1 MGLTKEYEELDKER
15 LAAGE
20 KSRAHYKSL
29 NLPGDRTKNKETD
42 SVKARVAAMKLER
55 EKPINTRP
63 S

>member
-29 NLPGDRTKNKETD
+29 NLPGDRTKKSDTAA
-42 SVKARVAAMKLER
+42 VKARVAAMKLER
-55 EKPINTRP
+55 DKPIN
-63 S
+63 SK